1 MSSSVDE
8 KPSSPVSKAETPV
21 KEELPK
27 GAVVEKDIRCVLLA
41 LVGVLV

>member
-8 KPSSPVSKAETPV
+8 KPSNPVPKAETPV

-27 GAVVEKDIRCVLLA
+27 GAVVEKDIRWVLLT
-41 LVGVLV
+41 LVGVIV